1 MLKRTLFFPQSYGR
15 ITMHKLFAIF
25 LVLYST
31 TLAFAADAPVPDL
44 GKRKAGVDWPVFLGP
59 TADSKSSETGIV
71 TKWKAGTPRIVW
83 QKKLGT
89 GYGIGSVSRGRLL
102 QFDRYGDQARLSC
115 WNAETG
121 AELWKFEYAS
131 DYEDLYNY
139 NNGPRCSPLIDGDRV
154 YIFGVE
160 GMLHC
165 VQLLDGKLL
174 WKFDTDRKFGV
185 VQNFF
190 GVGSSPVIHGDLL
203 LVMVGGSPADSH
215 NLPPGQLDRVEPN
228 GTAVVAFDKRTGEVR
243 YKVGDDLASYASL
256 RIATVNKEPFCL
268 AFCRAGLLAFDP
280 RTGKQDFHFP
290 WRSKILESVNA
301 ATPTIVADQILISET
316 YGPGS
321 ALLNFAR
328 GKKEIVWQDDPKKRE
343 KTLLSHWCTP
353 VHHAGF
359 GYGCSGRHTHEAM
372 LRCFDW
378 KTGTV
383 KWSEPGLTRAS
394 LLYVD
399 GHFVGLGEYGQ
410 LFLFKANPEKFELI
424 AELELTDPVAGPLL
438 PGAAG
443 GGALLKYPCWAA
455 PILSH
460 GLLYVRGDDRLVC
473 VELIP
478 EKK

>member
-1 MLKRTLFFPQSYGR
+1 MLKPTLRYPKNYGR
-15 ITMHKLFAIF
+15 IIMNKLFAISF
-25 LVLYST
+25 VFYFT
-31 TLAFAADAPVPDL
+31 ALAIAADSPVPDV
-44 GKRKAGVDWPVFLGP
+44 GKRKTGVDWPAFLGP
-59 TADSKSSETGIV
+59 TADSKSSETGLI
-71 TKWKAGTPRIVW
+71 TKWNKGTPRIVW

-89 GYGIGSVSRGRLL
+89 GYGIGSVSRGRFL
-102 QFDRYGDQARLSC
+102 QFDRYGHQARLSC
-115 WNAETG
+115 WNSETG

-165 VQLLDGKLL
+165 VQLVDGKLL
-174 WKFDTDRKFGV
+174 WKFDTARKFGV

-203 LVMVGGSPADSH
+203 LVMVGGSPASSQT
-215 NLPPGQLDRVEPN
+215 LPPGQLDRVEPN

-256 RIATVNKEPFCL
+256 RVTTIDKEPFCL
-268 AFCRAGLLAFDP
+268 AFCREGLLAFDP

-301 ATPTIVADQILISET
+301 ATPTIVGDQVLISET

-321 ALLNFAR
+321 TMLKIAR
-328 GKKEIVWQDDPKKRE
+328 GKQELLWQDDPKKRE

-359 GYGCSGRHTHEAM
+359 GYGCSGRHTSDGT

-378 KTGTV
+378 KTGVV
-383 KWSEPGLTRAS
+383 KWSEPGLTRTS

-410 LFLFKANPEKFELI
+410 LFLFKANPEKFELV
-424 AELELTDPVAGPLL
+424 AEAELTDPVAGPLL

-473 VELIP
+473 VEVIL